1 MAAPELR
8 VNEKFAERYRRYRR
22 REELQRL
29 RDRYGDS
36 GDSDGDSDSDS
47 SESSGDNVA
56 LDPRQEREFYR
67 TLALLKT
74 RDPRIYQKDTT
85 FYTQPGNLG
94 GSPNPWGCPGSR
106 GAQPPSLP
114 CPESSGSEEEEEEEG
129 EERPAKPMYLKDY
142 ERKVVLE
149 KEG

>member
-8 VNEKFAERYRRYRR
+8 VNAAFAERYRRYRR

-36 GDSDGDSDSDS
+36 GDSTDSDS

-94 GSPNPWGCPGSR
+94 GVQTPGGGPQSLG
-106 GAQPPSLP
+106 GAPTSSSA
-114 CPESSGSEEEEEEEG
+114 CAESSGSAEEEEDEG
-129 EERPAKPMYLKDY
+129 QERPAKPMFLKDY